1 MPLKTTILSPVQD
14 VSSKIVPSN
23 KMKKKKRKNKK
34 SFCVLFHHRL
44 PLFTKTKSKTI
55 SKKMETNIYYHSECD
70 FQLQNED
77 SISEWL
83 KHAIRLEKKAL
94 GEINYIFCDDEYLL
108 KKNQD
113 FLNHDTLTDIITFDY
128 SEENKLSA
136 DIFIS
141 IERVKENA
149 LIFAVPFEKELKR
162 VIIHGILHLIGYK
175 DKSEEETKTMRSKE
189 NFYLAITI

>member
-1 MPLKTTILSPVQD
+1 
-14 VSSKIVPSN
+14 
-23 KMKKKKRKNKK
+23 
-34 SFCVLFHHRL
+34 
-44 PLFTKTKSKTI
+44 
-55 SKKMETNIYYHSECD
+55 METNIYYHSECD

-175 DKSEEETKTMRSKE
+175 DKSEEETKTIRSKE

>member
-1 MPLKTTILSPVQD
+1 
-14 VSSKIVPSN
+14 
-23 KMKKKKRKNKK
+23 
-34 SFCVLFHHRL
+34 
-44 PLFTKTKSKTI
+44 
-55 SKKMETNIYYHSECD
+55 METNIYYHSECD

>member
-1 MPLKTTILSPVQD
+1 
-14 VSSKIVPSN
+14 
-23 KMKKKKRKNKK
+23 
-34 SFCVLFHHRL
+34 
-44 PLFTKTKSKTI
+44 
-55 SKKMETNIYYHSECD
+55 METNIYYHSECD

-149 LIFAVPFEKELKR
+149 LIFAVSFEKELKR